1 MYTSISETRISFAL
15 NRVFSTA
22 AIEAHSAPPTAP
34 PTTISGSSSGLVLPS
49 KYNAMP
55 PPAIAPTMYWP
66 SAPMFQTLAR
76 KPTARPTAI
85 SISGVAL
92 SSSSATP

>member
-1 MYTSISETRISFAL
+1 MAL
-15 NRVFSTA
+15 KRVFSSA
-22 AIEAHSAPPTAP
+22 GIDAQSAPPIAP
-34 PTTISGSSSGLVLPS
+34 ATIISGSSSGLVLPS
-49 KYNAMP
+49 KYSAMP

-92 SSSSATP
+92 RKSSATP